1 MSLAKV
7 SRHLLSPRI
16 RAGFFDISAT
26 KIRHRS
32 PIMQPSDSMLNSFSF
47 QPLSGY
53 DLETPTG
60 LQPAAPIYQADQH
73 RFADQGLLY
82 GIAHT
87 GRFGNQQQ
95 GALNM
100 HNPFVNVYHH
110 PFQSVSLSAIQP
122 FESCLPQS
130 SGMYSGPTD
139 HSQYMASPQTMAL
152 PPDAYRQGSPSSPA
166 QASTQAGVPA
176 QWSGSMLSVSLEQPF
191 DVHTFFANSDGTIS
205 NLLATPYTP
214 SNMPSGERVI
224 KKRKSGDEPSSSY
237 AAPTQREKRQC
248 FGVRVRPGGVPLRFR
263 LVLID
268 LFLSVDQ
275 HRPRTIVDARL
286 VPDVES
292 RCGWRSELAAR

>member
-1 MSLAKV
+1 MS
-7 SRHLLSPRI
+7 S
-16 RAGFFDISAT
+16 
-26 KIRHRS
+26 
-32 PIMQPSDSMLNSFSF
+32 SDSMLNSFSF
-47 QPLSGY
+47 NPMSGY
-53 DLETPTG
+53 GLEAPTG

-73 RFADQGLLY
+73 CFVNQGLPY
-82 GIAHT
+82 DNAQP
-87 GRFGNQQQ
+87 GRFGTQQQ

-110 PFQSVSLSAIQP
+110 PFQSVPLSAIQP

-130 SGMYSGPTD
+130 SGMYSGPAD

-176 QWSGSMLSVSLEQPF
+176 QWSGSMLSVSLEHPF

-214 SNMPSGERVI
+214 SNMPSHERVI

-237 AAPTQREKRQC
+237 ADPTQREKRQC
-248 FGVRVRPGGVPLRFR
+248 FGVRVRTRGVRSDFGFG
-263 LVLID
+263 LIH
-268 LFLSVDQ
+268 LFI
-275 HRPRTIVDARL
+275 P
-286 VPDVES
+286 
-292 RCGWRSELAAR
+292 